1 MKSKIL
7 IAMDS
12 FKGSLTSLEAGQ
24 AVRAGLSN
32 WPQENIQ
39 HLPLADGGEGTL
51 EMLDYFFDLKLH
63 EEEIRDLYNKPIK
76 SKIYYSEE
84 IAFLETAHSAGLREE
99 RDVFK
104 ASSQGLGQELLIASQ
119 LKTQKI
125 ILGLGGTG
133 VNDGGMGLLH
143 SLGLRFFKGDQLL
156 EPSLDN
162 LLKVN
167 RIEGEIEE
175 LLPIIIASDVN
186 NPLLGQ
192 RGASAVYGPQKG
204 LKLDEIE
211 IVDRAMENYAGLLEE
226 YFSKKVKDLPGA
238 GAAGGLGFALLLIG
252 AKLEPG
258 FKLLTRLCNFDR
270 YISWA
275 DIVITGEGSFDYQ
288 SLHGKG
294 PTELARKAKEKNKT
308 VIGLFGSV
316 KEESSLFDSLFSIQ
330 AGPVSLE
337 EAIKKATTKKNLER
351 VARSIAGLVK
361 IK

>member
-12 FKGSLTSLEAGQ
+12 FKGSLTSIEAGQ
-24 AVRAGLSN
+24 AVKAGLSS
-32 WPQENIQ
+32 WPQEKIQ
-39 HLPLADGGEGTL
+39 LLPLADGGEGSL

-63 EEEIRDLYNKPIK
+63 EEEIQDLYMETIK
-76 SKIYYSEE
+76 TKIYYSEE
-84 IAFLETAHSAGLREE
+84 IAFLEAAHSAGLRER

-104 ASSQGLGQELLIASQ
+104 ASSQGLGQELLIASR
-119 LKTQKI
+119 LKPKQVI
-125 ILGLGGTG
+125 MGIGGTG

-143 SLGLRFFKGDQLL
+143 SLGLKFFKDNQIL
-156 EPSLDN
+156 EPSLEN
-162 LLKVN
+162 LFLVN
-167 RIEGEIEE
+167 RIEGDIGK
-175 LLPIIIASDVN
+175 LPPIVVASDVN

-204 LKLDEIE
+204 LEKKDIE
-211 IVDRAMENYAGLLEE
+211 RVDQAMANYASLLEGH
-226 YFSKKVKDLPGA
+226 FSKSVKDLPGA

-258 FKLLTRLCNFDR
+258 FELLTSLCNFES

-275 DIVITGEGSFDYQ
+275 DIVITGEGSFDSQ

-294 PTELARKAKEKNKT
+294 PTELARRAKEKNKA
-308 VIGLFGSV
+308 VIGIFGSV
-316 KEESSLFDSLFSIQ
+316 KEESQLFDGLFSIQ
-330 AGPVSLE
+330 AGPISLE
-337 EAIKKATTKKNLER
+337 EAMDSELTKGNLER
-351 VARSIAGLVK
+351 TTKSIAGLLQ